1 MSLLTIGSRGSA
13 VTAFQNDIIQLG
25 FGEYLDRFG
34 ADGIF
39 GQASKKATE
48 KVQDFVGA
56 KVDGIVG
63 NETRSK
69 VKQAKRN
76 AGNKGTRNFKISEFN
91 CKGTGKMLKGG
102 MDSEL
107 ILKLETLRYRLG
119 NKALIINSG
128 YRSESHNRRVGG
140 APKSLH
146 LYGKAADIV
155 VRGVS
160 ASRVYQEADKLF
172 SNGGVGK
179 YNTFTHVDT
188 RSGKARF

>member
-1 MSLLTIGSRGSA
+1 MSLLRIGSRGSA
-13 VTAFQNDIIQLG
+13 VKSFQNDIIQLG
-25 FGEYLDRFG
+25 FGQYLDRFG

-39 GQASKKATE
+39 GKASEKAT
-48 KVQDFVGA
+48 KKLQKFVGA

-63 NETRSK
+63 KETRNK
-69 VKQAKRN
+69 VAQAKAN
-76 AGNKGTRNFKISEFN
+76 AGKNGTRHFKPREFR
-91 CKGTGKMLKGG
+91 CKGSGTLPKGG

-107 ILKLETLRYRLG
+107 ILKLEVLRYRLG

-146 LYGKAADIV
+146 LYGKAADIRV
-155 VRGVS
+155 VGVS

-172 SNGGVGK
+172 SNGGVGR
-179 YNTFTHVDT
+179 YSTFTHVDT
-188 RSGKARF
+188 RNGKARF